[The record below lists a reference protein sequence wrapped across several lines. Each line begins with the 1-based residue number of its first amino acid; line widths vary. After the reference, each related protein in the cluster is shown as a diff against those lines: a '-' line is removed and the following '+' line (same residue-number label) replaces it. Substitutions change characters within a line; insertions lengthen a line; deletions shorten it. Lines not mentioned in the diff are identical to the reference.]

1 MTTESLPEHL
11 DRPTLRRVHP
21 VPLQKDNQV
30 FLGLRDPMMLTEQT
44 MVVPPQAFQVMQLFD
59 GNRTIADIA
68 TQIGMPD
75 PKPLHELVAKLD
87 EFGLLWGPTSE
98 GLEAQK
104 KASLYQAGAFPA
116 IATRALGENP
126 AEIRAKLEKWLD
138 EAEDSEIEEPI
149 AGIVSTHLGFDQGY
163 PVYAASY
170 RTIAKGPK
178 PDRIVILGSNHQG
191 LGDGVVVS
199 DLGFGS
205 PLGTMPADAG
215 VIADLKKRTGE
226 RLFKDILDHLPEHS
240 IQVQILWAQ
249 HLFGSVPVVAALVPD
264 PNIPLI
270 ADDGERLSTDQFIA
284 ALGES
289 LAAAGG
295 RTLFIASANLS
306 GAGPAYGEPAAINDE
321 RRRDIEKH
329 DRAMLRAYIEGADAL
344 AAALKANRN
353 PTRWAGVGPM
363 YAAAKLSKASSIELL
378 DYRQLVDEQGS
389 VLVSSASLALLA

>member
-11 DRPTLRRVHP
+11 DRPGLRRVHP
-21 VPLQKDNQV
+21 VPLQKDNQL

-59 GNRTIADIA
+59 GNRTIAEIA
-68 TQIGMPD
+68 KQIGMAD

-98 GLEAQK
+98 ALEDQK
-104 KASLYQAGAFPA
+104 KAALYQAGAFPA
-116 IATRALGENP
+116 LATRALGDNP
-126 AEIRAKLEKWLD
+126 EEIRAKLEKWLD
-138 EAEDSEIEEPI
+138 EAEDAEIEEPI
-149 AGIVSTHLGFDQGY
+149 AGIVATHLGFDQGY

-205 PLGTMPADAG
+205 PLGTMPVDAA
-215 VIADLKKRTGE
+215 VIGELKKRTGD

-240 IQVQILWAQ
+240 IQVQVLWAQ

-270 ADDGERLSTDQFIA
+270 ADDGERLNTDQFIA
-284 ALGES
+284 ALGEA
-289 LAAAGG
+289 LGAAGG

-306 GAGPAYGEPAAINDE
+306 GAGPAYGEPTPVNDE

-353 PTRWAGVGPM
+353 PTRWAGVGAL

-389 VLVSSASLALLA
+389 VLVSSASLALIA